1 MADFERDY
9 VMRVIR
15 DMVRF
20 VSTVVLGRTE
30 PVVDIDPVSK
40 AQAADLPPASA
51 LYSELL
57 ELAEE
62 GNVNDAEDLLY
73 ERLDSSDSSYLE
85 AGLAFYQHLTGISDA
100 QLEEWDYSREEI
112 LDGVHELCSQF
123 GIDGLD
129 QFR

>member
-30 PVVDIDPVSK
+30 PVVDMEPVNK
-40 AQAADLPPASA
+40 AGASSLPPAA
-51 LYSELL
+51 RMY
-57 ELAEE
+57 AEMLRLVE
-62 GNVNDAEDLLY
+62 QGDINDAEDMLY
-73 ERLDSSDSSYLE
+73 DRLDPSDTGFLE
-85 AGLAFYQHLTGISDA
+85 AGLAFYHQLTEICDER
-100 QLEEWDYSREEI
+100 LESCDYSREEI
-112 LDGVHELCSQF
+112 LDGVHELCGRF

>member
-20 VSTVVLGRTE
+20 VSTVVLGKTE
-30 PVVDIDPVSK
+30 PAVDMEPAVK
-40 AQAADLPPASA
+40 AGTSSLPPSA
-51 LYSELL
+51 QLYADMLK
-57 ELAEE
+57 LADQ
-62 GNVNDAEDLLY
+62 GNINDAEDLLY
-73 ERLDSSDSSYLE
+73 DRLDSTDTGYLE
-85 AGLAFYQHLTGISDA
+85 IGLAFYHYLTEISDDR
-100 QLEEWDYSREEI
+100 LESCDYSREEI
-112 LDGVHELCSQF
+112 LDGVHELCSCF